1 MAATTFRN
9 RVMRLL
15 AGLFTLALL
24 VALLIPLATRAT
36 RAESSNATTAPVI
49 TDITGV
55 QEGQSISGSVV
66 IEAKIAGDQ
75 SVKVTFRLSGP
86 QQMSHTDRT
95 FPYYFMGDQNGVP
108 KSWDTTTFPDGDYT
122 LKVTATDVADQRSTL
137 TRHFQIAN
145 GTSTAPSPNATP
157 TMAPATPPPVAPTNT
172 PTVQPQP
179 TAPSTTPTAQPQPTA
194 PSATPTAPPT
204 AQPTAQP
211 TTPPAPTATPQ
222 APVPTGNVYYVATN
236 GNDANTGTEAQP
248 FRTLNKGA
256 SVLKP
261 GDTLLV
267 KPGSY
272 SEGLIDAIPSGMD
285 WNKPVTIKAY
295 DPNNRPILV
304 PTSGRTW
311 VLHFQTYQGQ
321 VVHHIIVDG
330 FVLDAKNV
338 TYDAV
343 KITMGAHHIRL
354 INSEVRNSPN
364 QGILTSGVG
373 SDYNEFIS
381 LDVHDNGIDTQFDHG
396 MYISTSAN
404 LIDGCLVHHNA
415 GYGIHFYSEDP
426 AYKPN
431 NNIAR
436 NNRLYDG
443 QGRHG
448 GMIISVGDGNLA
460 YNNLLYNT
468 PTGIEVAYDA
478 SNSKV
483 YNNVIYGL
491 TGGTAGAWNGIGIY
505 IDATGASNSIYD
517 NISTNN
523 SGAGIRNDASGN
535 TLIKNN
541 LTYQNSQDIA
551 TNGAATVSG
560 NIAGR
565 DPLFADP
572 ANYDFHITAE
582 SPAIDVGLTLPE
594 VSVDQDN
601 VSRPQGTTSDIGA
614 YEYRGP

>member
-1 MAATTFRN
+1 MAATTFRIW
-9 RVMRLL
+9 VLRLVP
-15 AGLFTLALL
+15 GLFTLALL
-24 VALLIPLATRAT
+24 IALLIPLATRLT
-36 RAESSNATTAPVI
+36 RAESSNAITAPVI
-49 TDITGV
+49 TDLIGV
-55 QEGQSISGSVV
+55 QEGQSISGSIV
-66 IEAKIAGDQ
+66 IEAKVAGDQ
-75 SVKVTFRLSGP
+75 IVKVTFRLSGP
-86 QQMSHTDRT
+86 QQLSHTDRA
-95 FPYYFMGDQNGVP
+95 FPYSLMGDQNGVP

-122 LKVTATDVADQRSTL
+122 LKVTATNAAAQRSTL

-145 GTSTAPSPNATP
+145 GASTTPSA
-157 TMAPATPPPVAPTNT
+157 APTS
-172 PTVQPQP
+172 QPQP
-179 TAPSTTPTAQPQPTA
+179 TT
-194 PSATPTAPPT
+194 PT

-211 TTPPAPTATPQ
+211 TTPPTPTAQPTAQPTMPPAPTATPQ

-236 GNDANTGTEAQP
+236 GNDANAGTEVQP

-256 SVLKP
+256 SMLKP

-272 SEGLIDAIPSGMD
+272 AEGLVDTIPSGMD
-285 WNKPVTIKAY
+285 WSKPVTIKAY

-304 PTSGRTW
+304 PTSGSTW

-321 VVHHIIVDG
+321 IVHHIIVDG
-330 FVLDAKNV
+330 FVLDGKNV
-338 TYDAV
+338 TYDTV

-354 INSEVRNSPN
+354 VNSEVRNSPN

-381 LDVHDNGIDTQFDHG
+381 LDVHDNGVDMQFDHG

-404 LIDGCLVHHNA
+404 LIDGCLVHHNS

-443 QGRHG
+443 QGHHG

-468 PTGIEVAYDA
+468 PEGITVAYDA

-491 TGGTAGAWNGIGIY
+491 TGGTSGPWSGIGIY
-505 IDATGASNSIYD
+505 IDATGTSNSVYD
-517 NISTNN
+517 NISSNN

-541 LTYQNSQDIA
+541 LTYRNAEDIA
-551 TNGAATVSG
+551 TNGAATLSA
-560 NIAGR
+560 NMAGL
-565 DPLFADP
+565 DPLFVDP
-572 ANYDFHITAE
+572 ANYDFHLKAG
-582 SPAIDVGLTLPE
+582 SPAIDRGLTLPE
-594 VSVDQDN
+594 VPVDRDN
-601 VSRPQGTTSDIGA
+601 VSRPQQTSSDIGA
-614 YEYRGP
+614 SEYRGP